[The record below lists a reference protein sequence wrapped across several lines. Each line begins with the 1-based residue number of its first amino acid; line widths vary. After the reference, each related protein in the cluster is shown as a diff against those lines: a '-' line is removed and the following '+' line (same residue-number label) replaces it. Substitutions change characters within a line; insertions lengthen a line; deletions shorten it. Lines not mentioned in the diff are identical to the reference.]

1 MIYKTLQRKLKI
13 EHHEPHYK
21 PEMNT
26 NALQGKGSS
35 LSTSGIRHA
44 TIVANTVI
52 CHE

>member
-26 NALQGKGSS
+26 NALQGKAVPCP
-35 LSTSGIRHA
+35 LMAFVMQLLQQTR
-44 TIVANTVI
+44 
-52 CHE
+52 